1 MADVPGE
8 QTAPPTPPTPLQEPG
23 NPDTSA
29 EPAEPGHRGFSFPY
43 SVPLVLYPILAI
55 GIAAGAAKWWGWVFI
70 IAAAAAAI
78 FFTREGLS
86 SAQFK
91 AMRARDRTLN
101 HLTWQINWL
110 VLFALPAAAL
120 TTYAL
125 LKRLW

>member
-8 QTAPPTPPTPLQEPG
+8 QHEPAQATQATPPTQAV
-23 NPDTSA
+23 DASA
-29 EPAEPGHRGFSFPY
+29 RGFSFPY

-55 GIAAGAAKWWGWVFI
+55 GIAVGAARWWGWVFI
-70 IAAAAAAI
+70 IAAASAAV

-86 SAQFK
+86 SSQFE
-91 AMRARDRTLN
+91 AIHAGDPTLN
-101 HLTWQINWL
+101 LLTWRINWL

-120 TTYAL
+120 TAYAL